1 MKPGDPPEGALSE
14 SSIWMKIRHPHI
26 TLVGNYGLV
35 LVFIVLSISIIAGSA
50 NHFWVIALSVL
61 LTSITL
67 LLALWASGSGQRTM
81 YFGLGA
87 LTISVAT
94 VFVQAIIRGEQY
106 LWLPETI
113 DMLLIMIT
121 PIVIARHLFL
131 RHIINMQTLLGALCI
146 YLLIGLFF
154 GCLYTVFDFLIPVSV
169 FTTIVKPTISDY
181 LYFSFVTL
189 TTLGYGDLAP
199 EGGFARSLVV
209 IEALSGQL
217 YLVTVIALLI
227 SYISGKQSDKHP

>member
-1 MKPGDPPEGALSE
+1 MKPGDPPEGVTSE

-94 VFVQAIIRGEQY
+94 VFVQAIVRGEQY

-121 PIVIARHLFL
+121 PIVIARRLFL

-154 GCLYTVFDFLIPVSV
+154 GCLYTVFDFLIPVPV
-169 FTTIVKPTISDY
+169 FTTIMKPTISDY

-209 IEALSGQL
+209 IEALSGQI

-227 SYISGKQSDKHP
+227 